1 MKCPNCGNEVSANHK
16 FCTRC
21 GSKLENIIKDND
33 LSQTEVIN
41 RINKNK
47 KNIIIAAL
55 IILLSSFLIVVIV
68 TVFLFKTKVDSDEVA
83 TYKSVK
89 PIEQSQIENMTSR
102 SLVELAIQQDKDMFE
117 FVKSSFNANPDKLF
131 GVFYKNLVGFVNN
144 IDIDDLIIDTI
155 ESNDDIQYVLSPK
168 TDIFKF
174 QIENWSS
181 IFINDEYLYK
191 RYSKYLNK
199 VWQKY
204 LQISET
210 SEVNNISQGICIDI
224 SELITEIISWQIF
237 LEENSSFVMNK
248 DIEETLKYLVI
259 FVANNQDIN
268 SIYLSFDE
276 NGIITN
282 KQKQCYEEFF
292 KRVNKNKK
300 EYNFIKNCY
309 DALEKNNFK
318 ASSEFYK
325 IIYDYTGYE
334 YYKRLCENEIVKE
347 EEIKQEQEKE
357 AKEHKIINQYKNL
370 KYNKEELYR
379 LYQEAET
386 DWEEHQYDKDENGIL
401 IHNGSGSYSIYI
413 TDYINKKT
421 AEFTQI
427 LNLMFEYCSIIKEN
441 EGSVSV
447 RDCYLNEISKET
459 K

>member
-41 RINKNK
+41 KINKNK

-117 FVKSSFNANPDKLF
+117 FVKSSFNGNPDKLF

-199 VWQKY
+199 VWQEY
-204 LQISET
+204 LELLANSKEADLYQNCLVESTDIVNEIILWQKFLSENSNFIMNNSIKNT
-210 SEVNNISQGICIDI
+210 IKFLVECIIYRSDSDYTFDIENNNILSNDAKKGYED
-224 SELITEIISWQIF
+224 F
-237 LEENSSFVMNK
+237 L
-248 DIEETLKYLVI
+248 
-259 FVANNQDIN
+259 
-268 SIYLSFDE
+268 
-276 NGIITN
+276 
-282 KQKQCYEEFF
+282 
-292 KRVNKNKK
+292 KRVDKSTQ
-300 EYNFIKNCY
+300 EYKVVKSCY
-309 DALEKNNFK
+309 GTLEKNNFK
-318 ASSEFYK
+318 ANSEFYK
-325 IIYDYTGYE
+325 IIYDYTGDE
-334 YYKRLCENEIVKE
+334 YYKRLFENKIIME
-347 EEIKQEQEKE
+347 EEIKQEQEKV

-386 DWEEHQYDKDENGIL
+386 DWEEHKYDKDENGIL